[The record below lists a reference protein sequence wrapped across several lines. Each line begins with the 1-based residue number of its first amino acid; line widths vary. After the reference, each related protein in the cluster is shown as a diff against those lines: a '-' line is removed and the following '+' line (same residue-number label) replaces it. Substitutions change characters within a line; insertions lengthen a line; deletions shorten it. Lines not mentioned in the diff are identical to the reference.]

1 MFDLQLRNPEFT
13 SIVDMEERTFLYTK
27 FDCFHCM
34 LPLVDRSLGFETMV
48 LDSGKKTIPSEG
60 ERCCKFPKVL
70 LRRNLEKAAELFEYI
85 LTSQPGSRL
94 DYHCKVFISREINSI
109 CHCLETIQWPTTGI
123 QSSEKSHCQFKVLKK
138 GEREQKIEEAA
149 QASPLKAI
157 RIGSI
162 PLVEENTLLRKQI
175 CQLQSKFNKQQNQ
188 LEEAREN
195 VDKCE
200 IKVADVEKER
210 DDLQEQLA
218 QQEQE
223 CHGLKDELERKDIE
237 LERKDAELEKLK
249 HQLNIMVQK
258 EPEEGLVTHE
268 ITAKESIT

>member
-13 SIVDMEERTFLYTK
+13 SIVDMEEGTFLYTK

-70 LRRNLEKAAELFEYI
+70 LRRNLEKAAELFKYI

-94 DYHCKVFISREINSI
+94 DYHCKVFISRVCSI
-109 CHCLETIQWPTTGI
+109 CHCSETIQWPTTGI
-123 QSSEKSHCQFKVLKK
+123 QSSKKSHCQFKVLKK

-149 QASPLKAI
+149 QTSPLKAV

-162 PLVEENTLLRKQI
+162 ALMEENTLNRKQI
-175 CQLQSKFNKQQNQ
+175 CQLQSKVDTQKNQ
-188 LEEAREN
+188 LKAAQEN
-195 VDKCE
+195 VDKRE
-200 IKVADVEKER
+200 IKVANLEKER

-249 HQLNIMVQK
+249 HQLNIMAQK
-258 EPEEGLVTHE
+258 EAEEGLVTHE
-268 ITAKESIT
+268 TTAKESST